1 MTESGVVQSE
11 YKLNFIKRTHKK
23 VEKFVP
29 HDCFAV
35 TNDEKQIDPRVA
47 TQWKLSDEESQAL
60 VDKIFLDRFKSTYQ
74 VAYNCPDNF
83 SKINSEIDGVREFD
97 SEYKRYS
104 NDLYFEPSD
113 EINLAAPPTAKR
125 KIEDETRDFLTT
137 YSKDYQPKKIS
148 KRNKFFEENF
158 LESEKLSL
166 NTLKSTI
173 EQVKIPVKT
182 IYQYDF
188 CSLYP
193 QIKSNPKLSLSD
205 DWIVP
210 ETVYKSSYRDCYH
223 LNGFEWTLKRPV
235 IEKPMDN
242 LRPNLKER
250 EILRVTTG
258 DSEYAAV
265 ISKTGKNFLK

>member
-1 MTESGVVQSE
+1 MTESE
-11 YKLNFIKRTHKK
+11 KNFLLLR
-23 VEKFVP
+23 FVP

-125 KIEDETRDFLTT
+125 IFGCLRGRF
-137 YSKDYQPKKIS
+137 
-148 KRNKFFEENF
+148 
-158 LESEKLSL
+158 
-166 NTLKSTI
+166 
-173 EQVKIPVKT
+173 
-182 IYQYDF
+182 
-188 CSLYP
+188 
-193 QIKSNPKLSLSD
+193 
-205 DWIVP
+205 
-210 ETVYKSSYRDCYH
+210 
-223 LNGFEWTLKRPV
+223 LKRALSV
-235 IEKPMDN
+235 YQDTFGRTAAEIV
-242 LRPNLKER
+242 LK
-250 EILRVTTG
+250 
-258 DSEYAAV
+258 
-265 ISKTGKNFLK
+265 KCC